1 MHAMDT
7 RSSNISGGCSLYFV
21 VAVLVS
27 ITASLCNQGNVYV
40 IAAKPI
46 RTTTATSLT
55 SVIVKRP
62 SNIKKQQ
69 VETTPPRRHT
79 IFSSIKTT
87 NNDRRLRVAS
97 IADIAISSSE
107 AAAAVAK
114 IVESE
119 QEEEGIYVDKPILRG
134 QFHKY
139 GAILYPFLFGLP
151 LYFRALSR
159 SASTSTSPSTNN
171 SNIVVLSTILFNLA
185 IESIMVISATLH
197 TYKWKSNYWHLF
209 TRKLDFTAIFVGI
222 ALIYSSLGKL
232 LLGNHP
238 LYFVLELVVWISAIA
253 GTIMKWFIPD
263 CPHYF
268 NGLIFMVQGW
278 AGLPLV
284 PTLFRTCHI
293 CEAMSILSGGIF
305 ITLGAIAYSC
315 QWPKPKLHI
324 HQTQRDILFGPHELF
339 HVSSLLMFLS
349 MWYTMWF
356 NVSSTSI

>member
-1 MHAMDT
+1 MNT
-7 RSSNISGGCSLYFV
+7 RSSNISGGCFLYV
-21 VAVLVS
+21 VVVS
-27 ITASLCNQGNVYV
+27 ITALCIGGHQAGNMYV

-46 RTTTATSLT
+46 STTTATSLT
-55 SVIVKRP
+55 SVIIKRRP
-62 SNIKKQQ
+62 SSILKTKTKTTHD
-69 VETTPPRRHT
+69 VTHDATTPT
-79 IFSSIKTT
+79 
-87 NNDRRLRVAS
+87 RVAS
-97 IADIAISSSE
+97 VVANTVTSSE
-107 AAAAVAK
+107 AAAT
-114 IVESE
+114 
-119 QEEEGIYVDKPILRG
+119 EEDKEEDSSIGIYVDKPILRG

-151 LYFRALSR
+151 LYFRAISK
-159 SASTSTSPSTNN
+159 SASAAASASAIITSTISPSTTNN
-171 SNIVVLSTILFNLA
+171 SNNLLVLSTVLFNLA
-185 IESIMVISATLH
+185 IESIMIISATLH

-232 LLGNHP
+232 LLGKHP

-315 QWPKPKLHI
+315 QWPKPKLHL
-324 HQTQRDILFGPHELF
+324 HQTQRDIKFGPHELF

-356 NVSSTSI
+356 NVSST

>member
-1 MHAMDT
+1 MNT
-7 RSSNISGGCSLYFV
+7 RSSTISGGCFLYV
-21 VAVLVS
+21 VVVVLVS
-27 ITASLCNQGNVYV
+27 ITGHQAGNVYYV

-46 RTTTATSLT
+46 STTTKAATSLT
-55 SVIVKRP
+55 SVIIKRQRP
-62 SNIKKQQ
+62 SSTLKTK
-69 VETTPPRRHT
+69 T
-79 IFSSIKTT
+79 KTT
-87 NNDRRLRVAS
+87 HDLTHDATPTRVAAS
-97 IADIAISSSE
+97 VVATIAATSE
-107 AAAAVAK
+107 AA
-114 IVESE
+114 
-119 QEEEGIYVDKPILRG
+119 EEDKEDSSSGIYVDKPILRG

-151 LYFRALSR
+151 LYFRAISK
-159 SASTSTSPSTNN
+159 SASAASASASITSTISPSTPNN
-171 SNIVVLSTILFNLA
+171 SNNILVLSTILFNLA
-185 IESIMVISATLH
+185 IESIMIISATLH

-293 CEAMSILSGGIF
+293 REAMSIFSGGIF
-305 ITLGAIAYSC
+305 ITLGAIAYSF

-324 HQTQRDILFGPHELF
+324 QQQRDIIFGPHELF

-356 NVSSTSI
+356 NVSST

>member
-1 MHAMDT
+1 MNT
-7 RSSNISGGCSLYFV
+7 RSSKISGGCFLYFV
-21 VAVLVS
+21 VVVLVS
-27 ITASLCNQGNVYV
+27 ITGHQAGNVYV

-46 RTTTATSLT
+46 STTTATSLT
-55 SVIVKRP
+55 SVIIKRRP
-62 SNIKKQQ
+62 SSTLKTK
-69 VETTPPRRHT
+69 T
-79 IFSSIKTT
+79 KTT
-87 NNDRRLRVAS
+87 HELTHDATPTRVAS
-97 IADIAISSSE
+97 VEFNTATSSE
-107 AAAAVAK
+107 A
-114 IVESE
+114 VEEDKDDSSSS
-119 QEEEGIYVDKPILRG
+119 GIYVDKPILRG

-151 LYFRALSR
+151 LYFRAISK
-159 SASTSTSPSTNN
+159 SASAASATSPSTTN
-171 SNIVVLSTILFNLA
+171 SNNLLVLSTILFNLA
-185 IESIMVISATLH
+185 IESIMIISATLH

-293 CEAMSILSGGIF
+293 REAMSIFSGGIF
-305 ITLGAIAYSC
+305 ITLGAVAYSF
-315 QWPKPKLHI
+315 QWPKPKLHV
-324 HQTQRDILFGPHELF
+324 QQQRDIIFGPHELF

-356 NVSSTSI
+356 NISCTTSI

>member
-1 MHAMDT
+1 MNT
-7 RSSNISGGCSLYFV
+7 RSSKISGGCFLYFV
-21 VAVLVS
+21 VVVLVS
-27 ITASLCNQGNVYV
+27 ITGHQAGNVYYV

-46 RTTTATSLT
+46 STTTATSLT
-55 SVIVKRP
+55 SVIIKRQRP
-62 SNIKKQQ
+62 SSTLKTK
-69 VETTPPRRHT
+69 T
-79 IFSSIKTT
+79 KTT
-87 NNDRRLRVAS
+87 HDLTHDATPTRVAS
-97 IADIAISSSE
+97 VVATIAATSE
-107 AAAAVAK
+107 AA
-114 IVESE
+114 
-119 QEEEGIYVDKPILRG
+119 EEDKEDSSSGIYVDKPILRG

-151 LYFRALSR
+151 LYFRAISK
-159 SASTSTSPSTNN
+159 SASAAASASATSTIPSTTNNN
-171 SNIVVLSTILFNLA
+171 SNNLLVVSTILFNLA

-238 LYFVLELVVWISAIA
+238 LYFVLEIVVWISAIA
-253 GTIMKWFIPD
+253 GTVMKWFIPD

-293 CEAMSILSGGIF
+293 REAMSIFSGGIF
-305 ITLGAIAYSC
+305 ITLGAVAYSF

-324 HQTQRDILFGPHELF
+324 QTQRDILFGPHELF

-356 NVSSTSI
+356 NVSST